1 MLTEYQKFMKERDRL
16 NKLKTEMIE
25 IEEKYHD
32 DYK

>member
-1 MLTEYQKFMKERDRL
+1 MKERDRL

-32 DYK
+32 DYKHFTKFE